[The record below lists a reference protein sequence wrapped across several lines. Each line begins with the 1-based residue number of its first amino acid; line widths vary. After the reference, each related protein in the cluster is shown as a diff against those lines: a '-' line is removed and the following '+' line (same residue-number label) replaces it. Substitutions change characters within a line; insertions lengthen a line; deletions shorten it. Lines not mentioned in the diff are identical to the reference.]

1 MKSLIFFVV
10 VLQAIPLAISANP
23 VGFPRQQQQQQNI
36 AISPPS
42 SVNSFSTSSDVESG
56 SDSDNP
62 SRKSSFFNAFKKL
75 NPSSS
80 SGFRCYSY
88 PTTHILSD
96 LSLYITNLVRMYRDN
111 IFEGNEDQERKL
123 FETCYA
129 GYDATNVSPAIYFR
143 QMKAKQMK
151 RVHQLLQ
158 NQVPTVFPNVRVMK
172 TSNALAIVWE
182 ERPML
187 HRRVTI

>member
-1 MKSLIFFVV
+1 MKSLIFLVV
-10 VLQAIPLAISANP
+10 VLQAIPLAISASP
-23 VGFPRQQQQQQNI
+23 IGFPRQQQQQNI

-75 NPSSS
+75 KPSSS
-80 SGFRCYSY
+80 SDFRCYSY
-88 PTTHILSD
+88 PNTHILSD
-96 LSLYITNLVRMYRDN
+96 LSLYITTLVRSYRDH
-111 IFEGNEDQERKL
+111 IFEGNGDQERQL

-129 GYDATNVSPAIYFR
+129 GYDATDVSPSIYFR
-143 QMKAKQMK
+143 QMKAKQMDK
-151 RVHQLLQ
+151 VHQLLR
-158 NQVPTVFPNVRVMK
+158 NQVLTVFPHVKVVK

-182 ERPML
+182 DRPPL
-187 HRRVTI
+187 QRRMTV

>member
-1 MKSLIFFVV
+1 MKSLIFLVV

-23 VGFPRQQQQQQNI
+23 VGFPGQQRQQNI

-62 SRKSSFFNAFKKL
+62 SRKFSFLNAFKKL

-80 SGFRCYSY
+80 SDFRCYSY

-129 GYDATNVSPAIYFR
+129 GYDATDVSPAIYFR
-143 QMKAKQMK
+143 QMKAKQMVQVDK
-151 RVHQLLQ
+151 LLR
-158 NQVPTVFPNVRVMK
+158 NQVLTVFPNARVVK

-182 ERPML
+182 DRPL
-187 HRRVTI
+187 IHRRVTI

>member
-1 MKSLIFFVV
+1 MKSLIFLAV

-23 VGFPRQQQQQQNI
+23 VSFPRPQQQQNI

-42 SVNSFSTSSDVESG
+42 SVNSFSTASDVESG

-62 SRKSSFFNAFKKL
+62 SRKSRFLNAFKKL

-80 SGFRCYSY
+80 SDFRCYSY
-88 PTTHILSD
+88 PNTHILGD

-111 IFEGNEDQERKL
+111 IFEGNGDQERRL

-129 GYDATNVSPAIYFR
+129 GYDATDVSPAIYFR
-143 QMKAKQMK
+143 QMKAKQMDK
-151 RVHQLLQ
+151 VDRLLR
-158 NQVPTVFPNVRVMK
+158 NQVLTAFPNVRVVR
-172 TSNALAIVWE
+172 TSNALAILWE
-182 ERPML
+182 DRPVL

>member
-1 MKSLIFFVV
+1 MKSLIFLVV

-23 VGFPRQQQQQQNI
+23 VGFPGQQQQQNI

-62 SRKSSFFNAFKKL
+62 SRKFSFFNAFKKL
-75 NPSSS
+75 NPSPSS
-80 SGFRCYSY
+80 DFRCYSY
-88 PTTHILSD
+88 PNTHILGD
-96 LSLYITNLVRMYRDN
+96 LALYITNLVRMYRDT
-111 IFEGNEDQERKL
+111 IFEGNGDQERKL

-129 GYDATNVSPAIYFR
+129 GYDATDVSPAIYFR

-151 RVHQLLQ
+151 AVDQLLR
-158 NQVPTVFPNVRVMK
+158 NQVLTVFPNVRVVK

-182 ERPML
+182 DRPVI